1 MKTLEI
7 DDATAPLAD
16 YARRVKQ
23 APVVLTVRGRPVA
36 ALVSITNADPET
48 VGLSTNARF
57 LALIDRPRK
66 RHKVEGG
73 ILSAEMRARL
83 GLENARRQK

>member
-16 YARRVKQ
+16 YARRVKEM
-23 APVVLTVRGRPVA
+23 PVVLTFRGKPVA
-36 ALVSITNADPET
+36 ALVSITNADSET
-48 VGLSTNARF
+48 VGLSTNDRF
-57 LALIDRPRK
+57 RALIERSRT

-73 ILSAEMRARL
+73 ISPAEMRERL
-83 GLENARRQK
+83 RFKNSRRRK